1 MIFLFNTI
9 LKAFIM
15 QDKYKFYRSKSIHG
29 KWLYIYSLIMITVL
43 RAFSQTGNHVPSA
56 AEAANYGTISLITP
70 SGTSWSTARTA
81 TPGFFSAVGT
91 ATFTGA
97 DDANNINGYVKH
109 YVTAAN
115 QGFSFPVGT
124 GTALRTLA
132 TSGTIANN
140 TVYATA
146 WITGDPTTVADPT
159 DTSPGT
165 HAITAVGTG
174 ITAVSNVGQWDW
186 IVNSGSANG
195 VTVTVTIPDMTAFG
209 AATDLRLVGWN
220 GTQWVNLSGA
230 TGASGN
236 SAGSTL
242 AGTMIDG
249 ITAIGI
255 GKGSAATDTDGDGVA
270 DATDQDDDNDGIPD
284 ATEGTGDT
292 DGDGVPDNKDLDAD
306 NDGIN
311 DVREAGGT
319 DANGDGKQDGTPNAT
334 TGQIGTALTPPNSDN
349 DPLPDYKDLDSDN
362 DAVSDYQEKGGT
374 LGTDADN
381 DGVVDGPDADADG
394 IPNSVDAFTGFGD
407 ASDPT
412 PVNTDGADTPDYRD
426 PDSDNNG
433 TMDIAQKAGKG
444 ALDANNDGQ
453 VDSPTDPDG
462 DGIPNNGTPAL
473 DSKPTAF
480 GGLPLATPPTTDTD
494 GDGVPDDTDQDD
506 DNDGIPDTTEGTGD
520 TDGDGVSDNKDLD
533 ADNDGINDVIEAGG
547 TDANGD
553 GKQDGT
559 PNATTGQIGTGLT
572 PPDTDGDT
580 KPDYKDLDSDNDAV
594 SDLQE
599 GGSNGTDADNDG
611 VVDGPDADGDGIPN
625 SVDGLNGSGDANSPA
640 LTNTDGTDVPD
651 YRDPDSD
658 NNGTMDIVQKANKGS
673 LDANNDGK
681 VDSPTDPDG
690 DGVANN
696 GGLDSK
702 PAAFGGLG
710 AAAGPA
716 PVDLFP
722 NFTFG
727 GSSFTASAS
736 KSIVININET
746 KGAATSGTIEVF
758 VPFSTGFTFNF
769 NGTAT
774 TVTVVGPETVNNT
787 DWTVTTTATGL
798 KFTSK
803 AGVSIPANGRS
814 RIGLSITANTAG
826 TDGTITANV
835 TPLSSE
841 TNAFNNIAVV
851 GISIQN

>member
-1 MIFLFNTI
+1 MSKRILMKWTFLCSF
-9 LKAFIM
+9 
-15 QDKYKFYRSKSIHG
+15 
-29 KWLYIYSLIMITVL
+29 IMITML
-43 RAFSQTGNHVPSA
+43 RVYSQTGNHVPSG

-70 SGTSWSTARTA
+70 SGTLWSTARTA

-97 DDANNINGYVKH
+97 NNANNVNGYVKH
-109 YVTAAN
+109 YVQAAN

-146 WITGDPTTVADPT
+146 WIAGDPTTVADPT
-159 DTSPGT
+159 DASPGT

-186 IVNSGSANG
+186 IVSSGSANG

-236 SAGSTL
+236 NAGSTL

-255 GKGSAATDTDGDGVA
+255 GKGAAATDSDGDGVP
-270 DATDQDDDNDGIPD
+270 DATDEDDDNDGISD

-292 DGDGVPDNKDLDAD
+292 DGDGVPDSRDLDSD

-381 DGVVDGPDADADG
+381 DGVVDGPDADNDG
-394 IPNSVDAFTGFGD
+394 IPDSVDAFTGFGD
-407 ASDPT
+407 VSDPT

-453 VDSPTDPDG
+453 VDNPTDPDS
-462 DGIPNNGTPAL
+462 DGIPNNGSPAL
-473 DSKPTAF
+473 DSKPTGF
-480 GGLPLATPPTTDTD
+480 GGLALASGPLNGTISAKVFLQGPLNSTGTQMTNTLSTGTTPLIPLTDPYGLNATTTISTLQSNNVTD
-494 GDGVPDDTDQDD
+494 WVRVELRTTAAATTAPAESIAALLS
-506 DNDGIPDTTEGTGD
+506 NDGTLRNADGTTPLRFNTSTGNYYVSIRHRNHLGVMSANTVAISVTPVTVD
-520 TDGDGVSDNKDLD
+520 FTQSTTATYGDGVSTPSQKTVGSVRAMWAGNASGLTSTGID
-533 ADNDGINDVIEAGG
+533 AIRNSGATGDRTAINNTLI
-547 TDANGD
+547 ANGSLSGLVSGYLNTDLNLD
-553 GKQDGT
+553 GVTRNSGASGDGT
-559 PNATTGQIGTGLT
+559 LLNNIILT
-572 PPDTDGDT
+572 HP
-580 KPDYKDLDSDNDAV
+580 SN
-594 SDLQE
+594 S
-599 GGSNGTDADNDG
+599 GST
-611 VVDGPDADGDGIPN
+611 
-625 SVDGLNGSGDANSPA
+625 
-640 LTNTDGTDVPD
+640 LTNIFT
-651 YRDPDSD
+651 
-658 NNGTMDIVQKANKGS
+658 Q
-673 LDANNDGK
+673 
-681 VDSPTDPDG
+681 
-690 DGVANN
+690 
-696 GGLDSK
+696 
-702 PAAFGGLG
+702 
-710 AAAGPA
+710 
-716 PVDLFP
+716 
-722 NFTFG
+722 NF
-727 GSSFTASAS
+727 
-736 KSIVININET
+736 
-746 KGAATSGTIEVF
+746 
-758 VPFSTGFTFNF
+758 
-769 NGTAT
+769 
-774 TVTVVGPETVNNT
+774 
-787 DWTVTTTATGL
+787 
-798 KFTSK
+798 
-803 AGVSIPANGRS
+803 
-814 RIGLSITANTAG
+814 
-826 TDGTITANV
+826 
-835 TPLSSE
+835 
-841 TNAFNNIAVV
+841 
-851 GISIQN
+851 